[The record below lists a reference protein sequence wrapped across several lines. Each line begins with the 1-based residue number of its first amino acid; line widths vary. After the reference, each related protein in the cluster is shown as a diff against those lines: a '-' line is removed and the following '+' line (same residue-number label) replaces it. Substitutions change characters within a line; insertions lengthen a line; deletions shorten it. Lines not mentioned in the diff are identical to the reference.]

1 MIATTLE
8 RPSPRAFHRAFPPR
22 PAPASFKRDPR
33 ADPWAA
39 HDISSQT
46 PNAETLEAL
55 EDSRLMRNLGGPYAT
70 VEEMMADILKDD

>member
-1 MIATTLE
+1 MIATTIE
-8 RPSPRAFHRAFPPR
+8 RNATPTFARAFTPR
-22 PAPASFKRDPR
+22 PAPASFKRAAR

-39 HDISSQT
+39 YDISSQT